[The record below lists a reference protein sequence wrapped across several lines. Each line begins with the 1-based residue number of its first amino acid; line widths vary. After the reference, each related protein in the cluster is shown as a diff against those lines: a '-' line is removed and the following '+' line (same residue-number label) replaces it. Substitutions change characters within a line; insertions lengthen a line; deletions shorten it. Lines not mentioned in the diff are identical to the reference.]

1 MLYLYTYI
9 KKVEIAVYYS
19 NYVQDIFQISSSKY
33 ITKYVRVYSL
43 TNGGCPCTD
52 KAQP

>member
-9 KKVEIAVYYS
+9 KKSRNSYS
-19 NYVQDIFQISSSKY
+19 NYVQDIFQISSSKD

-52 KAQP
+52 EAQP